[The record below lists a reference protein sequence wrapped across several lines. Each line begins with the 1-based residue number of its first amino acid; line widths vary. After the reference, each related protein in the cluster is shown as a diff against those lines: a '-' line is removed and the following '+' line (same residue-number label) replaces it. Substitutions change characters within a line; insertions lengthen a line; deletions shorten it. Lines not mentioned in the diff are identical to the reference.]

1 MHYVKGGFSL
11 LSRDTVYSSMF
22 LDALRGQLHQWSLTL
37 FDPESGGFRCNQEI
51 GPNVLSTTDVVWI
64 RYATGDP
71 DVGAPDRDKIVRYL
85 QGKQDPRTGK
95 IPHDP
100 GPAGQGHVDGH
111 AFWQAVRALRILD
124 AQLFHFPAHL
134 EPMSTP
140 AGLDAWFASFNWD
153 GSTGGRPGYH
163 HEILGLIP
171 MIASVADEQ
180 LTEALFRNLA
190 EQQNPQA
197 GTWPRA
203 KTSISRTFAYTALH
217 MATGRLPNLPERIV
231 DEVLRLQNDSGLWDA
246 QLPGFGSMD
255 SAYLLVRLARRIGYR
270 QDEAV
275 AALRRLSS
283 AMRHMYAAKQ
293 AVLLNNTH
301 PMVAVAHTFGLLQE
315 AFPDEYR
322 SERPYR
328 FDWDKL
334 DLYVCQAIT

>member
-1 MHYVKGGFSL
+1 MKGNFAL
-11 LSRDTVYSSMF
+11 LSRDTVYSSTF
-22 LDALRGQLHQWSLTL
+22 LDALHDQIHQWSLTL

-71 DVGAPDRDKIVRYL
+71 EAGAPDRDKIVRYL

-111 AFWQAVRALRILD
+111 AFWQTVRALRILG
-124 AQLFHFPAHL
+124 AELSHFPAHL
-134 EPMSTP
+134 EPMLTP
-140 AGLDAWFASFNWD
+140 PGMDAWFASFNWD
-153 GSTGGRPGYH
+153 GGAGERPGYH
-163 HEILGLIP
+163 HEVLGLVP
-171 MIASVADEQ
+171 AVVSRADEE
-180 LTEALFRNLA
+180 LTEALYRNVA
-190 EQQNPQA
+190 AQQNLKT

-231 DEVLRLQNDSGLWDA
+231 DEILRLQNDSGLWDA

-255 SAYLLVRLARRIGYR
+255 SAYLLVRLAQRIGYR

-275 AALRRLSS
+275 VALRKLSS
-283 AMRHMYAAKQ
+283 TMRHIYTAEQ

-301 PMVAVAHTFGLLQE
+301 RMVAVAHTFGLLQE

-334 DLYVCQAIT
+334 DLYLCQVIT